1 MSWHSAQL
9 SPRVVWIG
17 WSFDFSLQLV
27 SLESGKQECILQ
39 LIRFLLKCRSCSWTF
54 PGTPTHPDPPLCGPG
69 PSSSGYVCF
78 NTGTSGRFVRLS
90 SGQCLCFQHQFTPSA
105 LLPLCPWLQ
114 EGESLQSYICCW
126 ELLAQC
132 ALLLLLHR
140 LLPPEHPPVHILFR
154 CDNATAEAASWK
166 GCRWPK
172 ASDSATFLRLQEWR
186 KIFVSIEHVPGFE
199 NSDADAVSRGSV
211 PALYSASWQR
221 TISPFLGTI
230 SCPPDSP
237 VIPGFRFFAICNSG
251 LSWYLAVFRVPVKPC
266 SIGLWISGHTNLRPV
281 RFRRTFEILRISGSG
296 SRSETGPA

>member
-1 MSWHSAQL
+1 MCALTPGPVVDLSGFHPASACA
-9 SPRVVWIG
+9 
-17 WSFDFSLQLV
+17 FSIS
-27 SLESGKQECILQ
+27 SL
-39 LIRFLLKCRSCSWTF
+39 R
-54 PGTPTHPDPPLCGPG
+54 PLCSLCALGCKRVNHYSLIFAVG
-69 PSSSGYVCF
+69 SCLRNAHCSSSF
-78 NTGTSGRFVRLS
+78 TGFCLRSTLRCTFCSDVTTPPRRLPRGR
-90 SGQCLCFQHQFTPSA
+90 
-105 LLPLCPWLQ
+105 
-114 EGESLQSYICCW
+114 
-126 ELLAQC
+126 
-132 ALLLLLHR
+132 
-140 LLPPEHPPVHILFR
+140 
-154 CDNATAEAASWK
+154 

-237 VIPGFRFFAICNSG
+237 VIPGFRFFAICSSG